1 MKCRRTKLRIQF
13 RHQNPIRFGFAFIFT
28 VGIAKSITEPTRVER
43 ETERHRESQTDKLM
57 KVEDLPEKRFDTMI
71 TGTKFS
77 NSFFIELNRLELQT
91 SKL

>member
-71 TGTKFS
+71 TGLKCPMAFVG
-77 NSFFIELNRLELQT
+77 
-91 SKL
+91 